1 MKLSKMTAAGALL
14 PVLFAGAAAAQM
26 TAYAPVQSVRV
37 TIPLVGF
44 VPCPLNRDVTP
55 MLPVP
60 MSGRFSIIPVLPGTP
75 IMTPRREMPVMPL
88 SPLPKALRSPMLA
101 AAAVAYVPAKNVS
114 PAKDAIGARAKLD
127 EMFDGVLP
135 VEPARGVVT
144 PERRIGLPEQDLEKE
159 IGAY

>member
-1 MKLSKMTAAGALL
+1 MKLSGKTAAGALL

-26 TAYAPVQSVRV
+26 TTYIPVQSVRV

-60 MSGRFSIIPVLPGTP
+60 MSGRFSIIPILPGTP
-75 IMTPRREMPVMPL
+75 IAVPYRETPVMPL

-101 AAAVAYVPAKNVS
+101 AVAKAYVPT
-114 PAKDAIGARAKLD
+114 KDAAPVKNADGARAKLD
-127 EMFDGVLP
+127 EMFDGMRSL
-135 VEPARGVVT
+135 EPARGVVT